1 MPPFG
6 DRSPNPFPCPASAVL
21 AGFGTFRGTIL
32 GPTLGGALCALLA
45 AGCSGPTT
53 YVENPDSNPFYVDGR
68 AESRTELP
76 FRYYGTSQIDMVP
89 ADGPRGPDFGR
100 RTERRAVAMP
110 LPASP
115 WLFPLDFPI
124 ELVSWLFA
132 GQTEPTVTIE
142 PPQIAPKDR
151 VSADY
156 KPVGLELVTERAL
169 QARISR

>member
-1 MPPFG
+1 
-6 DRSPNPFPCPASAVL
+6 
-21 AGFGTFRGTIL
+21 
-32 GPTLGGALCALLA
+32 
-45 AGCSGPTT
+45 
-53 YVENPDSNPFYVDGR
+53 
-68 AESRTELP
+68 
-76 FRYYGTSQIDMVP
+76 
-89 ADGPRGPDFGR
+89 
-100 RTERRAVAMP
+100 VAMP